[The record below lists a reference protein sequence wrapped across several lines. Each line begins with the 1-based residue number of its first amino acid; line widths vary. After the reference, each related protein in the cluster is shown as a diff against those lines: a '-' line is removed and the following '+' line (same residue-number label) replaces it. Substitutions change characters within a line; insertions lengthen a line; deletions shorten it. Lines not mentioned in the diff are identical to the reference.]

1 MPSHII
7 AADAPLL
14 VAVADSV
21 FPNLDLAR
29 EVLSAI
35 GADVQLAAEPTTEAI
50 LAVAGGADALLV
62 TYAKITADMIAQMKQ
77 CRIISRFG
85 IGVDNVD
92 LAAATAAAIVV
103 TKVPDYCIDE
113 VSDHAV
119 ALLLALVRKIPLS
132 NAHVHAGRWEMK
144 AVVPIHRLRGTVL
157 GLVGFG
163 RIPQLVAPKAKAFG
177 IRVMAF
183 DPMVP
188 ADVFASAG
196 VERVDFADL
205 LKQADY
211 VSIHTP
217 LLPETRSLS
226 TRRLRSDE
234 RAPILVNTARADRRR
249 GARASARRG
258 PAGRRGPRRH
268 AAGAAGRLAAS
279 AARMQSRRT
288 PAYSE
293 ESLLELQRKAA
304 EEVVAVLSGRP
315 PRNAVNPKSSLHVQ
329 PRREPAADAVPR

>member
-1 MPSHII
+1 MS
-7 AADAPLL
+7 PLL

-35 GADVQLAAEPTTEAI
+35 GAQVQLAPEPTPEAI
-50 LAVAGGADALLV
+50 VRVAAGADGLLV
-62 TYAKITADMIAQMKQ
+62 TYAKITADMIAQMPR
-77 CRIISRFG
+77 CRVISRFG

-92 LAAATAAAIVV
+92 LAAATSAGIVV
-103 TKVPDYCIDE
+103 TKVPDYCLDE

-119 ALLLALVRKIPLS
+119 ALLLALVRKIPAS

-163 RIPQLVAPKAKAFG
+163 RIPQLVAPKAQAFG
-177 IRVMAF
+177 IRVIAS
-183 DPMVP
+183 DPFVP
-188 ADVFASAG
+188 AEVFAREG
-196 VERVDFADL
+196 VARVDFADL
-205 LKQADY
+205 LTQSDY

-217 LLPETRSLS
+217 LLPETRGLFNA
-226 TRRLRSDE
+226 DVF
-234 RAPILVNTARADRRR
+234 RAMKPGAYLVNTAR
-249 GARASARRG
+249 G
-258 PAGRRGPRRH
+258 PIVDDVALAQALDEGRL
-268 AAGAAGRLAAS
+268 AGAALDVMPQEPPDNSPLLGRENVII
-279 AARMQSRRT
+279 T
-288 PAYSE
+288 PHTSFYSE

-315 PRNAVNPKSSLHVQ
+315 PRNPVNPDALQTPKPGVQ
-329 PRREPAADAVPR
+329 A